1 MEKTRFAKVLLNN
14 KIYPIYK
21 INYDTNQV
29 ILKESEKVFLTIL
42 LKDIKFIYYKEKTSQ
57 K

>member
-21 INYDTNQV
+21 INYETNQV
-29 ILKESEKVFLTIL
+29 ILKESEKVFLTVL
-42 LKDIKFIYYKEKTSQ
+42 LKDIEFIYYKEKTSQ

>member
-21 INYDTNQV
+21 INYETNQV
-29 ILKESEKVFLTIL
+29 ILKESEKVFLTVL
-42 LKDIKFIYYKEKTSQ
+42 LKDIEFIYYKEKTNQ

>member
-1 MEKTRFAKVLLNN
+1 MKKTRFAKVLLNN

-21 INYDTNQV
+21 INYETNQV
-29 ILKESEKVFLTIL
+29 ILKESEKVFLTVL
-42 LKDIKFIYYKEKTSQ
+42 LKDIEFIYYKEKTNQ

>member
-1 MEKTRFAKVLLNN
+1 MEKTIFAKVLLNN

-29 ILKESEKVFLTIL
+29 ILKESEKVFLTVL
-42 LKDIKFIYYKEKTSQ
+42 LKDIEFIYYKEKTSQ

>member
-1 MEKTRFAKVLLNN
+1 MGKKRFAKVLLNN

-21 INYDTNQV
+21 INYETNQV
-29 ILKESEKVFLTIL
+29 ILKESEKVFLTVL
-42 LKDIKFIYYKEKTSQ
+42 LKDIEFIYYKEKTNQ